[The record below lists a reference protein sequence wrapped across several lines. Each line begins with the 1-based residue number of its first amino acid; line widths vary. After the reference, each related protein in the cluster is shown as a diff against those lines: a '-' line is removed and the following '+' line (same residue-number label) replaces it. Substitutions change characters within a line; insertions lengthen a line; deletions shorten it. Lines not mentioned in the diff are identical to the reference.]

1 VRASTLHALVVE
13 DEPHARSELVYAL
26 ETAGDVEIAEA
37 ETAVAALAALQGG
50 KYDVVFLDVRMPG
63 LSGID
68 AMPVINNLVRRPE
81 VVFVTAYGDH
91 AVDAFEHDAIDYL
104 LKPVSQE
111 RLRKTLARVRA
122 RRAAAQSAAGAPL
135 PPRLPVERGGKT
147 LLVRPSEIRFAS
159 AHGHDVNVH
168 LYDGDYRFRGTLAA
182 CASLLEQRGFL
193 RVHRAYLVNP
203 EHVIE
208 VRPFFAGTY
217 VLLTDD
223 KARSEVPVSR
233 AYAKTVRTAFGL

>member
-1 VRASTLHALVVE
+1 VSTLHALVVE
-13 DEPHARSELVYAL
+13 DEPHARNELVYAL
-26 ETAGDVEIAEA
+26 ERAGEVEIAEA
-37 ETAVAALAALQGG
+37 ETAIGALAALQSG
-50 KYDVVFLDVRMPG
+50 KFDVVFLDVRMPG

-91 AVDAFEHDAIDYL
+91 AVEAFEHDAIDYL
-104 LKPVSQE
+104 LKPVSEE
-111 RLRKTLARVRA
+111 RLRKTLARVRS
-122 RRAAAQSAAGAPL
+122 RRAAQSAGPAL
-135 PPRLPVERGGKT
+135 PPRLPVEREGKT
-147 LLVRPSEIRFAS
+147 LLVRPSEIRFAC
-159 AHGHDVNVH
+159 AHGHDVSVH

-203 EHVIE
+203 EHVVE

-233 AYAKTVRTAFGL
+233 AYAKTVRAAFGL